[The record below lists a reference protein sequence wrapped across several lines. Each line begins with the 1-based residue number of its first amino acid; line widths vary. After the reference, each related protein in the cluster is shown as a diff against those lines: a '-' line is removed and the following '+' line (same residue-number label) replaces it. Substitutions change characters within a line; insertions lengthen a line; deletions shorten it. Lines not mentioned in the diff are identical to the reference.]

1 MKQKITLQIT
11 ITHED
16 TNYHIIK
23 QVEQRVKDIPRVEK
37 VDIQTTSLALK

>member
-1 MKQKITLQIT
+1 MNQKITLMIT

-37 VDIQTTSLALK
+37 VDIQTTLLALK

>member
-1 MKQKITLQIT
+1 MKRKMTLQIT